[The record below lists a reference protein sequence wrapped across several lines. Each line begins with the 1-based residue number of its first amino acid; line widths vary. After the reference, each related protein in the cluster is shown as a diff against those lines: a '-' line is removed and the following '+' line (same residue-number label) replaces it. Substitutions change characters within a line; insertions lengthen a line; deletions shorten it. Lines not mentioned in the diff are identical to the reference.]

1 MPWPRFG
8 HWKLG
13 RTDAVA
19 RFAILGWAFGALLVV
34 LVSRFGKA
42 DWGPP
47 SRCSSCSA
55 NFVTLPAARR

>member
-1 MPWPRFG
+1 
-8 HWKLG
+8 
-13 RTDAVA
+13 VA
-19 RFAILGWAFGALLVV
+19 RFAIFGWAFEALLVV